1 MLALFPTLYVILKHR
16 ATTPAAVIFVPAWS
30 DARPMNKSSFE
41 FPPWSRIIFGSD
53 RGSVSNNGRV
63 AQRGSVPNAATRA
76 WEEKLG

>member
-1 MLALFPTLYVILKHR
+1 
-16 ATTPAAVIFVPAWS
+16 
-30 DARPMNKSSFE
+30 MNKSSFE

-53 RGSVSNNGRV
+53 RGSVGNGRV